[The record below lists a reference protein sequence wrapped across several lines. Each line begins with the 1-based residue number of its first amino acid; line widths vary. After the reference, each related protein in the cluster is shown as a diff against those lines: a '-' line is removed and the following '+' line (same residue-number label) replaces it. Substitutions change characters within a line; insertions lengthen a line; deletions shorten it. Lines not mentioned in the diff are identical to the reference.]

1 MFVGIPAETK
11 SGENRV
17 AASPDTVKKLVK
29 KGVKIRV
36 QKSAGVRAGF
46 SDKDYQSEGVEIVD
60 SKADVF
66 GSDIVL
72 KIHKPSAEE
81 ISLLKAKSIL
91 VSLLDPYQADGTF
104 EKLANSGVSSFSM
117 ELIPRTTRAQSMDV
131 LSSQANIAGYR
142 AVLEAANHY
151 GRFFGMMMTSAGMAK
166 PARVVVLGAGVAGLQ
181 AIATAK
187 RLGAQ
192 VEAFDVRPEVK
203 EQILSLGAKF
213 IEIDL
218 GEAGSGTG
226 GYAKELSEEGK
237 RRQIQG
243 LTEKIKKSDIVIS
256 TANIPGRKAPLLI
269 TDEAVKGMR
278 TGSVIIDMAAA
289 NGGNCALSEA
299 DKIVTKEGV
308 VLVGLTNFPSLMPAD
323 ASHFFGNN
331 LLNLLSLILET
342 KDGQASIKWNLE
354 DDIVA
359 ASLVTHEGK
368 VRWSMK

>member
-1 MFVGIPAETK
+1 MFVGIPLEMK
-11 SGENRV
+11 SGEARV
-17 AASPDTVKKLVK
+17 AASPETVKKLLK
-29 KGVKIRV
+29 KGLKVRI
-36 QKSAGVRAGF
+36 QKSAGLKAGF
-46 SDKDYQSEGVEIVD
+46 SDKDYQADGVEIVD
-60 SKADVF
+60 SKAQVL
-66 GSDIVL
+66 GSEIVL
-72 KIHKPSAEE
+72 KIHKPTLDE
-81 ISLLKAKSIL
+81 ISLLKPQCIL
-91 VSLLDPYQADGTF
+91 ASLLEPYHADGTF
-104 EKLANSGVSSFSM
+104 EKLASAQVSSLSM

-166 PARVVVLGAGVAGLQ
+166 PAKVVVLGAGVAGLQ

-213 IEIDL
+213 IEIDI
-218 GEAGSGTG
+218 GEEGSGTG

-243 LTEKIKKSDIVIS
+243 LTEKIKKTDIVIS
-256 TANIPGRKAPLLI
+256 TANIPGRKAPILI
-269 TDEAVKGMR
+269 TEEAVKGMR
-278 TGSVIIDMAAA
+278 TGSVIVDMAAA

-308 VLVGLTNFPSLMPAD
+308 VLVGLTNFPALMPAD
-323 ASHFFGNN
+323 SSHFFGNN
-331 LLNLLSLILET
+331 LLNLLALIVET
-342 KDGQASIKWNLE
+342 KEGRASIKWNLE

-368 VRWSMK
+368 VRWSKK